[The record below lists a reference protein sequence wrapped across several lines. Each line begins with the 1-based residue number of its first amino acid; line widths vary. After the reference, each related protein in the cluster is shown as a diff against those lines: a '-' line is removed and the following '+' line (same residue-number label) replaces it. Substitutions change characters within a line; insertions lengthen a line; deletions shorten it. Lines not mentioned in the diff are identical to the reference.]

1 MEIVAN
7 RPLVTLTGRSHS
19 NLRHNR
25 ADFRH
30 KVADRFFTQLSRDT
44 KGKTYTYSETQKGA
58 PLHTQPQGSRR
69 GVALLHYPVT
79 LCRWGSQ
86 LHTQPQRL

>member
-1 MEIVAN
+1 MVPIEIVAN

-30 KVADRFFTQLSRDT
+30 KTADRFFTQLSRDT
-44 KGKTYTYSETQKGA
+44 KGKTYTHSETQKGA

-69 GVALLHYPVT
+69 GVAQLHYPVT
-79 LCRWGSQ
+79 LMSLGSQ
-86 LHTQPQRL
+86 PQTL